1 MKKIVF
7 MLCAAAALMTSVSA
21 QNKKTHVTGY
31 GGGIAEV
38 TTINGKAG
46 FTTGGLGGVLLNHK
60 WLIGVSG
67 HNTFFRQNV
76 NGSRESF
83 QFMSYGLYNE
93 FRINPSKGVHAAIGL
108 STGLGS
114 IQKNTVNGKREYSR
128 DGKWVYTIQ
137 PKLALTVPV
146 TRFMQVQAQASY
158 RFTGNTEST
167 YYSSNNVNG
176 VSGGITL
183 LFGGF

>member
-7 MLCAAAALMTSVSA
+7 MLCTVAALMSSVNG

-38 TTINGKAG
+38 TTINGKAA

-67 HNTFFRQNV
+67 YNTFFRQTV
-76 NGSRESF
+76 NGTGESF

-93 FRINPSKGVHAAIGL
+93 FRINPSNKVHAAIGL
-108 STGLGS
+108 SSGLGC
-114 IQKNTVNGKREYSR
+114 IQKNTVNGKKEYSR
-128 DGKWVYTIQ
+128 DGNWVYTVQ
-137 PKLALTVPV
+137 PKLALTIAV
-146 TRFMQVQAQASY
+146 TKFMQIQAQTSY
-158 RFTGNTEST
+158 RFTGNTKST
-167 YYSSNNVNG
+167 YYKSDNLNG